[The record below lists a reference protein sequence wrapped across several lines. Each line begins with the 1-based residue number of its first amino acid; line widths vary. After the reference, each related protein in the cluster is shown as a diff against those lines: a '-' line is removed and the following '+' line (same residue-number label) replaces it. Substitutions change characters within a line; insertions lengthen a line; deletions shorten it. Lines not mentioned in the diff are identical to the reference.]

1 MTASPSADRLTR
13 PLQPMP
19 EEVREA
25 LAGRGL
31 GDAYAARPAYQRNDY
46 LLWIGGAKRPETRRK
61 RLSQMLDEL
70 ERGGLYMGM
79 KWRGGG

>member
-19 EEVREA
+19 DDVREA
-25 LAGRGL
+25 LAARGL
-31 GDAYAARPAYQRNDY
+31 ADAYAARPAYQRNDY
-46 LLWIGGAKRPETRRK
+46 LWWIGDARRPATRQK
-61 RLSQMLDEL
+61 RLARMLDEL

-79 KWRGGG
+79 KWRGR